1 MVLTIM
7 SLWFVKKG
15 HSLLFKEKG
24 MCVCILLVVCKSLFW
39 WIFSFTCLLGA
50 NSHFI
55 EAY

>member
-7 SLWFVKKG
+7 SPLVCKKG
-15 HSLLFKEKG
+15 HSLLFGEKG
-24 MCVCILLVVCKSLFW
+24 MCVCVLLVVYKSLFW
-39 WIFSFTCLLGA
+39 WIFSFTCSLGA